1 MKFQKKNNFTLILF
15 NLGGRRFHPENRLVQ
30 IYLEYYKEVTYF
42 VLNLF
47 DDSLYDINIINKTG
61 KKGKGFSFTRV

>member
-1 MKFQKKNNFTLILF
+1 MKKFQKNNFTLILF

-47 DDSLYDINIINKTG
+47 DDSKLKIQQNIKNVLYE
-61 KKGKGFSFTRV
+61 